1 MPQAAPYNRDEAL
14 DAAMS
19 LFWKKGYHA
28 TSLKDLE
35 ASLNMK
41 PGSIYSAFSSKS
53 NLYLLALERYFES
66 SKQSFLDIASTP
78 GSPLDALLN
87 QMRIFAALPPDH
99 EHAQSCM
106 LVKTLIDTR
115 STDTEIAERAKLYV
129 SDLCEIIATIFDQ
142 AINLGELPR
151 DTDTRRLARRYQ
163 ASIMALRF
171 KTHQGFQRTQIT
183 ELAED
188 FVQEF
193 ERLRCMPPPSTP
205 RL

>member
-1 MPQAAPYNRDEAL
+1 MPKAAPYNRDAAL

-66 SKQSFLDIASTP
+66 SKQSFLAIASAHV
-78 GSPLDALLN
+78 SPLDALLN
-87 QMRIFAALPPDH
+87 QLRIFAFLPVDH
-99 EHAQSCM
+99 EQAQSCM

-115 STDTEIAERAKLYV
+115 STDTEIAERAKLYI
-129 SDLCEIIATIFDQ
+129 SDLCEIIAAIFDK
-142 AINLGELPR
+142 AKSLGELAP

-163 ASIMALRF
+163 AAVMALRF
-171 KTHQGFQRTQIT
+171 KTHQGVQRTQIT

-188 FVQEF
+188 LAQEF
-193 ERLRCMPPPSTP
+193 ERLRCIPRPSNP